1 MEPLT
6 RNGGFIGATLDFASQ
21 EQYIIGTVAGSVTHF
36 ATTTGSSR
44 DVTYPT
50 GIQADD
56 IIILAVAA
64 DSRDPN
70 SYSDVNG
77 VQFDRIYND
86 GTSANGSVHALRV
99 TASTGTY
106 ADNNTLDAMNWVCSV
121 FRGVDPT
128 QTLSSMFVNA
138 RELANLLPDPPST
151 GSAVPTDAMI
161 VITGALDDDDEANW
175 TPAAPSGFTLAGYN
189 GGTGNN
195 ATAMMAYAQGTGV
208 IVDPSPFTAATG
220 SATDENEATT
230 LVLNGGGLV
239 TQYGNYKNSGIWDLQ
254 AVYDSLYVP
263 TSFASASWS
272 TVGSQALDQTTYT
285 FGLNL
290 LNPTPGKCLLV
301 VHSFDNDGS
310 VAPTSVTVGGAALT
324 HLGGETSGSA
334 RVRVDMYQ
342 GTYSNATTSA
352 VITYAIPQENVGLGA
367 YVLFNAPDAPY
378 STSGASANN
387 TTIATTE
394 GGLVIAAGLSVNGT
408 LSTWTG
414 VSEDYEIDI
423 RSSEWATAGHIE
435 GTTAQSDY
443 SVSATGI
450 DCIFAASW

>member
-6 RNGGFIGATLDFASQ
+6 RNGGFIGATLDFASE

-36 ATTTGSSR
+36 ATTTGSSV

-64 DSRDPN
+64 DTNDPN

-77 VQFDRIYND
+77 VEFIRIYND

-99 TASTGTY
+99 TSGTGTY
-106 ADNNTLDAMNWVCSV
+106 ATPNNGDSMNWVCSV

-128 QTLSSMFVNA
+128 QLFSSMFVNSA
-138 RELANLLPDPPST
+138 SGTGLPNPPST
-151 GSAVPTDAMI
+151 GSAVSTDAMI
-161 VITGALDDDDEANW
+161 VITGALDDDDEADW

-208 IVDPSPFTAATG
+208 TVDPGAFTAATG
-220 SATDENEATT
+220 SATDAWEATT

-239 TQYGNYKNSGIWDLQ
+239 TQYGNYKNSGVWDLQ

-263 TSFASASWS
+263 TSLASASW
-272 TVGSQALDQTTYT
+272 TTAGSQALDQTSYT

-310 VAPTSVTVGGAALT
+310 QIPTSVTVGGVALA
-324 HLGGETSGSA
+324 HLGGETSVSG

-342 GTYSNATTSA
+342 GTYSSLTPSA
-352 VITYAIPQENVGLGA
+352 VITYAVPQENVGLGT
-367 YVLFNAPDAPY
+367 YVLGNATPDSPY
-378 STSGASANN
+378 STSGASANS

-423 RSSEWATAGHIE
+423 RSSEWATAGHV
-435 GTTAQSDY
+435 GDTTAQSDY
-443 SVSATGI
+443 SVSATGV